1 VAGGRLGA
9 ALLLWSGVF
18 VCTGVAV
25 YTTAYIIYAITRLI
39 ARREASAL
47 LELNKYA
54 IICQQ
59 DGRQLQFE
67 AANEQNSQVEFQHY
81 CEMAKML
88 QENLELLWRG
98 GDASVLVLIRKG
110 LNLKGIESLMEA
122 AERHYDVEING
133 PLGASPMNQTDK
145 MGRIREAG
153 LGGRCIAL
161 LCNQLVRQ
169 IAKVRA
175 DLGVGG

>member
-1 VAGGRLGA
+1 
-9 ALLLWSGVF
+9 
-18 VCTGVAV
+18 
-25 YTTAYIIYAITRLI
+25 
-39 ARREASAL
+39 
-47 LELNKYA
+47 LELKKYA

-59 DGRQLQFE
+59 DGRQLQYE
-67 AANEQNSQVEFQHY
+67 AANEQNCQVEFQHY

-133 PLGASPMNQTDK
+133 PLGTSPMNQSDK

-169 IAKVRA
+169 IATVRA